1 MLRHMKT
8 HKHNENCSKKGI
20 DRGLFYEML
29 AKIEKD
35 MVDSVE
41 LTQYR
46 AAKSSTKYR
55 ALYQSLGR
63 EGADPEVDAQNELPP
78 GLLPSGEPTETV
90 TLDLSNVQ
98 YISQLPKEVL
108 QEVEISDHN
117 LKSNTEVFVVYEQ
130 GTGSDDVRNL
140 GLDAQAVETL
150 QSILSLSN
158 QQ

>member
-1 MLRHMKT
+1 MKT
-8 HKHNENCSKKGI
+8 HKHNENCSKRGI

-55 ALYQSLGR
+55 ALYKSISR
-63 EGADPEVDAQNELPP
+63 EVADSEADAKNELT

-98 YISQLPKEVL
+98 YISHLPKEVL

-117 LKSNTEVFVVYEQ
+117 LKPNTEVFVVYDQ
-130 GTGSDDVRNL
+130 GTGGDDVRNL